1 MCGLLRR
8 AAHLQEYLF
17 RGIQKSEWQNLFAF
31 IQAKRLRIE
40 NLREAEL
47 GPAGGGGVTALD
59 LGDDIDTGTHQ
70 ASTLFLTEVLGPVS
84 SHAFRFSLHSA
95 NYLVGTCLCRL
106 LHACCEDRWIVG
118 CCRSGADGGPW
129 RSG

>member
-1 MCGLLRR
+1 MSHWIKVSEGGRSFQNFSDLAALRCWPTVTSRSAHVVCSLQALLVAVLCMGSCGLLRKGL
-8 AAHLQEYLF
+8 HLQEYLF

-59 LGDDIDTGTHQ
+59 LGDDIDTGQ
-70 ASTLFLTEVLGPVS
+70 SVS
-84 SHAFRFSLHSA
+84 QSITSFPA
-95 NYLVGTCLCRL
+95 T
-106 LHACCEDRWIVG
+106 
-118 CCRSGADGGPW
+118 
-129 RSG
+129 